1 MLKLSADD
9 IANQTFQKCFRGY
22 DPEQVEEFLEVVAR
36 EWEQLVSLVKQ
47 AREEAADTADEL
59 EEYKDREQSLQDAL
73 EMAKKVSDEI
83 KEKAE
88 REAELKIADAEVEAD
103 RILADVEEEVASL
116 REDIQSL
123 KKQRNRY
130 KAELRS
136 LITSHLEMLERMDDD
151 EVDVEQSI
159 SRSPTPATPEEAVE
173 AIEDEDIES
182 SEPAPESD
190 DHSPESSPDDEQ
202 TPRIRESRH

>member
-1 MLKLSADD
+1 MLKLSAED
-9 IANQTFQKCFRGY
+9 IANQSFQRCFRGY
-22 DPEQVEEFLEVVAR
+22 DPDQVEEFLEAVAR
-36 EWEQLVSLVKQ
+36 EWEHLVSLVKQ
-47 AREEAADTADEL
+47 ARERAAERADEL
-59 EEYKDREQSLQDAL
+59 EEYKDREESLQDAL

-103 RILADVEEEVASL
+103 RILAEVEEEVASL

-136 LITSHLEMLERMDDD
+136 LVNNHLEMIDRMDD
-151 EVDVEQSI
+151 EPSFEGEI
-159 SRSPTPATPEEAVE
+159 SRSPTPATPEEAAEPVE
-173 AIEDEDIES
+173 DDDIEF
-182 SEPAPESD
+182 SEPASD
-190 DHSPESSPDDEQ
+190 RSDEPDESSPDDDSA
-202 TPRIRESRH
+202 PRIRDSHH